1 MIKSV
6 NPKGDQSWVFIGRTD
21 AEAEAAVLWPPDAKS
36 WLIGKDSGAG
46 KNRGQEGKGI
56 TEMFGWHH
64 WLKGCE
70 FEKTPRD
77 GERQGSLVCCSPWGF
92 KELDTTEWLN
102 NSQETREDRGAWCAI
117 VYGVT
122 KSQTQL
128 SDLATYPLLT
138 VQGQKAVLSEVIQ
151 APGLLLWLV
160 CSFLGCDPLLHG
172 GSSCPLLSPYHSLYR
187 WEQLLYASFLTSHLL
202 ELSHVATPICKG
214 SWDIQ
219 SLAR

>member
-1 MIKSV
+1 M
-6 NPKGDQSWVFIGRTD
+6 NPDHILEGLLLKLQYFGH
-21 AEAEAAVLWPPDAKS
+21 
-36 WLIGKDSGAG
+36 LIRRGNSLEKTLMLGKIEG
-46 KNRGQEGKGI
+46 KRRRGQQSIKWIDSI
-56 TEMFGWHH
+56 TNSM
-64 WLKGCE
+64 
-70 FEKTPRD
+70 
-77 GERQGSLVCCSPWGF
+77 
-92 KELDTTEWLN
+92 DTNLSKLWEIVEN
-102 NSQETREDRGAWCAI
+102 RGAWSAI

-202 ELSHVATPICKG
+202 
-214 SWDIQ
+214 
-219 SLAR
+219 